1 MVKNIKKDVKD
12 DLYEEPGVVGS
23 LGGVAPY
30 AKAQKISIAQGKKEL
45 EKKLAYTLHKPRRRR
60 GEFLPVVVFDID
72 QQWVADLIEVQTLS
86 KQNKGYRYVL
96 VVIDAFS
103 KYAWA
108 RPIKKKT
115 GKDVTDAFAK
125 ILKEA
130 KGRKPQTLQTDAG
143 KEFYNQTFQSL
154 MKTQEIHHFSTHGD
168 AKASIVERFN
178 RTLKSKL
185 YRYFTAANTLKYV
198 DILPKLVN
206 QYNRT
211 YHRSIKTTPAKVTTF
226 NATEVWNN
234 LYGKYQ
240 TKKEK
245 KPAFKVGDKVRL
257 NKKFRPFKKGYLPGW
272 TEEVFQVRKVV
283 PGMVT
288 TYKVQEL
295 DDTPLQGTFYVW
307 DLQKVHVDE
316 ATYFRVEKVLKRQ
329 KDKLFV
335 KWKGY
340 PSKYNSWI
348 NKKDLK

>member
-1 MVKNIKKDVKD
+1 M
-12 DLYEEPGVVGS
+12 
-23 LGGVAPY
+23 
-30 AKAQKISIAQGKKEL
+30 
-45 EKKLAYTLHKPRRRR
+45 
-60 GEFLPVVVFDID
+60 
-72 QQWVADLIEVQTLS
+72 
-86 KQNKGYRYVL
+86 
-96 VVIDAFS
+96 IDAFS

-108 RPIKKKT
+108 WPIKKKT

-125 ILKEA
+125 KLKEA

-143 KEFYNQTFQSL
+143 KEFYNQTFQTL

-211 YHRSIKTTPAKVTTF
+211 YHRSIKTTPAKVTTS
-226 NATEVWNN
+226 NTKEVWNN

-240 TKKEK
+240 TKKKK

>member
-1 MVKNIKKDVKD
+1 
-12 DLYEEPGVVGS
+12 
-23 LGGVAPY
+23 
-30 AKAQKISIAQGKKEL
+30 
-45 EKKLAYTLHKPRRRR
+45 
-60 GEFLPVVVFDID
+60 
-72 QQWVADLIEVQTLS
+72 
-86 KQNKGYRYVL
+86 
-96 VVIDAFS
+96 
-103 KYAWA
+103 
-108 RPIKKKT
+108 
-115 GKDVTDAFAK
+115 
-125 ILKEA
+125 
-130 KGRKPQTLQTDAG
+130 
-143 KEFYNQTFQSL
+143 

-168 AKASIVERFN
+168 AKASIIKRFN
-178 RTLKSKL
+178 RTLKLKL

-206 QYNRT
+206 QYNRI
-211 YHRSIKTTPAKVTTF
+211 YHRSVKTTPVKVTTS
-226 NATEVWNN
+226 NVKEVWNN
-234 LYGKYQ
+234 LYGNYQ
-240 TKKEK
+240 TKNKK

-335 KWKGY
+335 KWY

-348 NKKDLK
+348 NKK

>member
-12 DLYEEPGVVGS
+12 DLYDEPGVVGS

-45 EKKLAYTLHKPRRRR
+45 EEKLAYTLHKPRRRR

-108 RPIKKKT
+108 RPIKKKP

-168 AKASIVERFN
+168 AKAN
-178 RTLKSKL
+178 
-185 YRYFTAANTLKYV
+185 
-198 DILPKLVN
+198 ILPKLVN
-206 QYNRT
+206 EYNRT

-226 NATEVWNN
+226 NAKEVWNN

-257 NKKFRPFKKGYLPGW
+257 NKKFRPFEKGYLPGW

-307 DLQKVHVDE
+307 DLEKVHVDE